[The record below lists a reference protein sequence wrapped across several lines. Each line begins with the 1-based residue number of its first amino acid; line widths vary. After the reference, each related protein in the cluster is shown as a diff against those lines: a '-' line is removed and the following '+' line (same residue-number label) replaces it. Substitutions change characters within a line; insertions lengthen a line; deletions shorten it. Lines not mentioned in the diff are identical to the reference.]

1 MHITGSV
8 NIYLCACVCQ
18 SIGILV
24 CVVCLAVCARF
35 PLLEEWMGGGGVSF
49 PL

>member
-8 NIYLCACVCQ
+8 NIYLCVCVCVCQ

-24 CVVCLAVCARF
+24 CVVCLAVRARF
-35 PLLEEWMGGGGVSF
+35 PLLEEWMGGGGG
-49 PL
+49 